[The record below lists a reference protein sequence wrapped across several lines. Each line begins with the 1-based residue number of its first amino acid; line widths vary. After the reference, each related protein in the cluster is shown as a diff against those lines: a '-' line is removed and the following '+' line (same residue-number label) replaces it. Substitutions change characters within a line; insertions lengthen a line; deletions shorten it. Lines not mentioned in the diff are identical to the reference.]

1 MTTSGDD
8 ELIQAWTALTRRIY
22 PDTSTVQIIHAYGE
36 AIWDGGTFAPIGGAA
51 KVQGLAEEVDALRM
65 IFEVNERARLPVR
78 CHRGEP
84 ARGRGS

>member
-1 MTTSGDD
+1 VTTSGAD
-8 ELIQAWTALTRRIY
+8 ELIQAWTALTKKSY
-22 PDTSTVQIIHAYGE
+22 PGTSTAQTVYAYGE
-36 AIWDGGTFAPIGGAA
+36 PIWDGGTFAPIGGAA

>member
-1 MTTSGDD
+1 VTTSGDD

-22 PDTSTVQIIHAYGE
+22 PGTSTVQIGYAYRE